1 MVKLVP
7 SGRPHWLWNRS
18 FNKDLLERN
27 GQALI
32 AWGPREARR
41 ATREYRLPTLVTAQS
56 IGDVKSM
63 GIFRRNVPSHY
74 IPIHPDNTMKRDWI
88 ILLEA
93 GTIVGPS
100 PEKLRVA
107 KATQERRI
115 VRKYNIF
122 LRKKHYLVLDGYD
135 PRIHALYFCP
145 QLYKYDADNQLVPLE
160 GEEIGNLLAQSLRN
174 GVVEKQPWY
183 EPTKQ
188 LPRKPVITTVMESD
202 FDTVV
207 VEEASPPL
215 ASAASSS
222 AA

>member
-1 MVKLVP
+1 
-7 SGRPHWLWNRS
+7 
-18 FNKDLLERN
+18 
-27 GQALI
+27 
-32 AWGPREARR
+32 
-41 ATREYRLPTLVTAQS
+41 
-56 IGDVKSM
+56 M

-74 IPIHPDNTMKRDWI
+74 IPIHPDNIAKKDWI

-107 KATQERRI
+107 RATQERKI
-115 VRKYNIF
+115 VTKYNI
-122 LRKKHYLVLDGYD
+122 LMRKKHYLVLDGYD
-135 PRIHALYFCP
+135 ARIHALYFCP
-145 QLYKYDADNQLVPLE
+145 QLYRFDADNHLVPLE
-160 GEEIGNLLAQSLRN
+160 GEEIGSLLAQSLRN

-207 VEEASPPL
+207 VDAPRAREPAAAHAPP
-215 ASAASSS
+215 ASS